1 METVWDVLLDKAE
14 IVVKKQRLS
23 VQDLKVKKD
32 KAYAQKRKLND
43 LVSEYHD
50 RLSAIQSRRHS
61 LAEASSYRHFIVQIQ
76 DLLIRSEEECVSFD
90 NILETAKSELVHS
103 ENERLKF
110 ESLVQREK
118 NAITQKKR
126 ARDTRN
132 LEENVTL
139 QYNWK

>member
-23 VQDLKVKKD
+23 VQELKVKKD
-32 KAYAQKRKLND
+32 KAYAQKRKLTD

-90 NILETAKSELVHS
+90 NICVISIL
-103 ENERLKF
+103 F
-110 ESLVQREK
+110 
-118 NAITQKKR
+118 
-126 ARDTRN
+126 
-132 LEENVTL
+132 
-139 QYNWK
+139 YNILYKIRCVKQWIHLC

>member
-1 METVWDVLLDKAE
+1 MRQDAVDDFFRSECLPKIWANRVWYW
-14 IVVKKQRLS
+14 IVQ
-23 VQDLKVKKD
+23 KVVG
-32 KAYAQKRKLND
+32 
-43 LVSEYHD
+43 VSEYHD
-50 RLSAIQSRRHS
+50 RLSAIQRRRHS

-90 NILETAKSELVHS
+90 NILEPAKSELVHS

>member
-1 METVWDVLLDKAE
+1 METAWDVLLDKAE
-14 IVVKKQRLS
+14 IAVKKQRLN
-23 VQDLKVKKD
+23 VQELKGKKD
-32 KAYAQKRKLND
+32 KAHAQKRKLND

-50 RLSAIQSRRHS
+50 RLWEIQSRSHS

-76 DLLIRSEEECVSFD
+76 DLLTRSEEECASFD
-90 NILETAKSELVHS
+90 KVLANAKSELVRS

-118 NAITQKKR
+118 NSITQKR
-126 ARDTRN
+126 RLRDTRN

-139 QYNWK
+139 RYSWK